1 MGKPSHSKIEQY
13 IIDKVRE
20 RRLKLNISQ
29 AELAH
34 QLDVSEGFIGN
45 VESPNYRAKYNINHL
60 NAIAKIFKCSPRDF
74 WPKEPI

>member
-1 MGKPSHSKIEQY
+1 MSKPSTSPIEQY
-13 IIDKVRE
+13 IIDKIRE
-20 RRLKLNISQ
+20 KRIKLKFSQ
-29 AELAH
+29 AELAR

-45 VESPNYRAKYNINHL
+45 VESTNYRAKYNLNHV

>member
-1 MGKPSHSKIEQY
+1 MGKPSTSKIEQY

-20 RRLKLNISQ
+20 KRQKLGVSQ
-29 AELAH
+29 AELAR

-60 NAIAKIFKCSPRDF
+60 NAIAKVFKCSPREF